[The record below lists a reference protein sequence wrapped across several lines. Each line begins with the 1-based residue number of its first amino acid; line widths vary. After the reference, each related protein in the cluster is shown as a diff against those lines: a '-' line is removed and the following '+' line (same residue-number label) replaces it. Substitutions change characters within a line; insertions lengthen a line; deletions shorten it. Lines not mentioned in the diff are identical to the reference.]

1 MKIRLLKDEDIPVLK
16 ELNRINYPDEGFPNF
31 DKFEVVYVITTNSDE
46 IITVGGIEL
55 IAEGV
60 CITNKKFSEHVRGR
74 ALRELLS
81 LLLQDCSKLDQNFL
95 HVFSASHDETWE
107 RALQSDGF
115 KSLGSSYYI
124 GVNNG

>member
-1 MKIRLLKDEDIPVLK
+1 MKTRLLKPDDISSLR
-16 ELNRINYPDEGFPNF
+16 EINSRCYPDEGFPNF

-46 IITVGGIEL
+46 IITAGGIEL
-55 IAEGV
+55 ISEGV

-81 LLLQDCSKLDQNFL
+81 LLLQDCSRLDQDYL
-95 HVFSASHDETWE
+95 HVFSASHDEIWE
-107 RALQSDGF
+107 RTLQGDGF
-115 KSLGSSYYI
+115 KSLGSSFYI